1 MKRIIILLLS
11 IWMGITA
18 YALNKQTLADTLTA
32 YAKSKAYVGNV
43 NVQRVRVRNQL
54 VWVYT
59 NGTLGQ
65 LSLTPNDVREL
76 RLLVSQVV
84 LGNNQG
90 KVTLYTGDYEIGE
103 LVTSLYRHRAKN
115 ARYTL
120 PATTQWVTNT
130 SRPYTAKQGLEG
142 KHIALWGSHGQYY
155 HQPSES
161 WRWQRAKVWST
172 VEDLYTTSYTMPF
185 LVPMLE
191 NAGAVVVQPR
201 ERDTQVREVVVD
213 DEAAE
218 PLCKVDGVK
227 CKGDEQWVIGEGKGW
242 GEDEDGVLL
251 EGENPFERGGYL
263 VEARGNEA
271 KGNETKGERREA
283 RGNEARGERL
293 EAKGERREAR
303 YIPELEEGDYAV
315 YVSYKT
321 LPNSTS
327 KAQYTVVHKGQK
339 TTFSVNQK
347 MGGGTWVYLG
357 TFAFDGDKEKNYVS
371 VAPVGNGKEVV
382 TTDAVKFGG
391 GMGNVARYKQPDSYE
406 NVKSS
411 NTLPDEQVI
420 VDSVQYLEELAQNQ
434 ANAVTS
440 GLPRYIEAARYW
452 MQYAGIP
459 DSIYNYTNSKNDY
472 VDDYASRGIW
482 VNYLAGGSAANP
494 KQAGLNIPLHMS
506 LAFHTDAGVK
516 KDMIG
521 TLIIYKDHDDEK
533 CKTYPTG
540 KSRILNRDLADYM
553 QTQIVEDMRALY
565 APEWTRR
572 QLDNSSYAEVRHPK
586 VPAVLLELLSHQN
599 MTDMQY
605 GLDPRVRFTISRAM
619 YKSILRFMHEQYG
632 TEYVVQP
639 LPVQQM
645 AMSILGE
652 KAKGDEAIEVSWEAT
667 EDVLEPTA
675 VPSYYIVY
683 TRTDEGDWDNGVRV
697 NSNEYRWTPE
707 PGKRYDIC
715 VAAGN
720 AGGLSMK
727 SEVLTAYIAPEERG
741 RVLIVNG
748 FTRVSGP
755 EWWSDS
761 IYGGI
766 RPMSHAVPYGKGVN
780 YIGEVYDY
788 DSRNEWVTDDNC
800 GWGMCHSDHMDHPS
814 VGNTFDY
821 PVMHGKVLQKM
832 GYSYVTTSVAAVNS
846 IAGYDAVDVILGK
859 QKTTVLG
866 KDTSFHCMPAN
877 LRRAL
882 TNYLQAGGR
891 LLLSGAYIASDMT
904 SEEDKAFVKEQLHY
918 EFRTTHASK
927 TGKLRVE
934 RMLKKGN
941 YSFRTEPN
949 DTMLHTENADGTYPA
964 EGGVVVARFQ
974 EANVAAAIGY
984 GAPQKS
990 TDFSGT
996 PQARGERL
1004 EAKGERREARG
1015 EKTLCWSIMLE
1026 SAYEFEALYRESM
1039 EWVMR

>member
-1 MKRIIILLLS
+1 MRGDFFTKKRAFACVCARNYIPLCDNLVILAMKRIIILLLS
-11 IWMGITA
+11 IWMGIHA
-18 YALNKQTLADTLTA
+18 YALDKQALADTLTA

-43 NVQRVRVRNQL
+43 CVQRVRVKNQM

-59 NGTLGQ
+59 NNTLGH

-76 RLLVSQVV
+76 RLMVSQMV

-103 LVTSLYRHRAKN
+103 LVTSLYRHRQKN
-115 ARYTL
+115 ERYIL
-120 PATTQWVTNT
+120 PATTPWVTNT
-130 SRPYTAKQGLEG
+130 SRPYNAKQGLDG
-142 KHIALWGSHGQYY
+142 KHIALWGSHGQYF
-155 HQPSES
+155 HQPTES

-201 ERDTQVREVVVD
+201 ERDTQTVEQVVD
-213 DEAAE
+213 NEVAE

-227 CKGDEQWVIGEGKGW
+227 GKGDEQWVIGDGKGW
-242 GEDEDGVLL
+242 GADEDGILL
-251 EGENPFERGGYL
+251 EGENPFERGNYSSE
-263 VEARGNEA
+263 VAGNKA
-271 KGNETKGERREA
+271 KDEM
-283 RGNEARGERL
+283 
-293 EAKGERREAR
+293 R
-303 YIPELEEGDYAV
+303 YTPSLPEGDYAV

-357 TFAFDGDKEKNYVS
+357 TFAFDGDKANNYVS
-371 VAPVGNGKEVV
+371 VAAAANGKEVV

-391 GMGNVARYKQPDSYE
+391 GMGSVARYKQPDSFE
-406 NVKSS
+406 NVPSS
-411 NTLPDEQVI
+411 KDLPESDVVMI
-420 VDSVQYLEELAQNQ
+420 DSAELLANQ

-452 MQYAGIP
+452 MQYSGIP
-459 DSIYNYTNSKNDY
+459 DSIYNYTESKNDY

-482 VNYLAGGSAANP
+482 VNYLAGGSTVNP
-494 KQAGLNIPLHMS
+494 GQAGLGVPLHAS
-506 LAFHTDAGVK
+506 LAFHTDAGVRE
-516 KDMIG
+516 DVVG

-533 CKTYPTG
+533 CKNYPTG
-540 KSRILNRDLADYM
+540 KSRILARDLADYM

-572 QLDNSSYAEVRHPK
+572 QLDNSSYAEARHPK

-599 MTDMQY
+599 MTDMKY

-619 YKSILRFMHEQYG
+619 YKSFLKFIHEQYG

-639 LPVQQM
+639 LPVKGV

-675 VPSYYIVY
+675 MPSYYIVY
-683 TRTDEGDWDNGVRV
+683 TRTNDGDWDNGVRV
-697 NSNEYRWTPE
+697 ASNEYTFTPE
-707 PGKRYDIC
+707 KGTRYDIC

-720 AGGLSMK
+720 AGGLSFK
-727 SEVLTAYIAPEERG
+727 SEVLSAYIAPEEKG
-741 RVLIVNG
+741 KVLIVNG

-761 IYGGI
+761 TYAGI
-766 RPMSHAVPYGKGVN
+766 KPYSHAVPYGKGVN
-780 YIGEVYDY
+780 YIGEVYDF
-788 DSRNEWVTDDNC
+788 DSRNEWKTDDNC
-800 GWGMCHSDHMDHPS
+800 GWGMCYSDHMDHPT

-821 PVMHGKVLQKM
+821 PAMHGKVLAEM
-832 GYSYVTTSVAAVNS
+832 GYSYVTSSVAALDS
-846 IAGYDAVDVILGK
+846 IADYDAVDVILGK
-859 QKTTVLG
+859 QKTYILG
-866 KDTSFHCMPAN
+866 NDTSFHCMPAN
-877 LRRAL
+877 LQHAL
-882 TNYLQAGGR
+882 TGYLQKGGR
-891 LLLSGAYIASDMT
+891 LLLSGAYIASDMQ
-904 SEEDKAFVKEQLHY
+904 SDEDKAFVKNQLHY
-918 EFRTTHASK
+918 EFRSTNTSK
-927 TGKLRVE
+927 TGKLRIE
-934 RMLKKGN
+934 RQLTKGN
-941 YSFRTEPN
+941 YTFRTEPN
-949 DTMLHTENADGTYPA
+949 DTMLHTENADGIYPA
-964 EGGVVVARFQ
+964 KGGVVVARFP

-990 TDFSGT
+990 ADFSGT
-996 PQARGERL
+996 PQ
-1004 EAKGERREARG
+1004 ARG

-1026 SAYEFEALYRESM
+1026 SAYEFEELYRESM

>member
-65 LSLTPNDVREL
+65 LSLTPSDVQEL

-90 KVTLYTGDYEIGE
+90 KVTLYTDEYEIGE
-103 LVTSLYRHRAKN
+103 LVTSLYRSRGKQ

-120 PATTQWVTNT
+120 PHTTPWVTNT
-130 SRPYTAKQGLEG
+130 SRPHTAKQGLDG

-161 WRWQRAKVWST
+161 WRWQRAKLWST

-201 ERDTQVREVVVD
+201 ERDTQVNEVVVD

-218 PLCKVDGVK
+218 PLCRVYGVG
-227 CKGDEQWVIGEGKGW
+227 CMVYGQWEIGEGKGW
-242 GEDEDGVLL
+242 GEDEDGVLM

-263 VEARGNEA
+263 VEAKEA
-271 KGNETKGERREA
+271 K
-283 RGNEARGERL
+283 GERL
-293 EAKGERREAR
+293 EAK

-357 TFAFDGDKEKNYVS
+357 TFAFDSDKENNYVS
-371 VAPVGNGKEVV
+371 VAPSGNGKEVV

-411 NTLPDEQVI
+411 HTLPTEQAMI
-420 VDSVQYLEELAQNQ
+420 DSALYMEQLALNQ
-434 ANAVTS
+434 SNAVTS

-459 DSIYNYTNSKNDY
+459 DSIYNYTDSKNDY

-494 KQAGLNIPLHMS
+494 KQAGLSIPLHAC
-506 LAFHTDAGVK
+506 LAFHTDAGVR
-516 KDMIG
+516 DEVVG
-521 TLIIYKDHDDEK
+521 TLLIYKDHDDET

-540 KSRILNRDLADYM
+540 KSRILNRDLGDYM

-572 QLDNSSYAEVRHPK
+572 QLDNSSYAEARHPK

-599 MTDMQY
+599 MTDMKY
-605 GLDPRVRFTISRAM
+605 GLDPRVRFAVSRAI
-619 YKSILRFMHEQYG
+619 YKSILRFIHEQYG
-632 TEYVVQP
+632 TECVVQP
-639 LPVQQM
+639 LPVRGM
-645 AMSILGE
+645 EMRLL
-652 KAKGDEAIEVSWEAT
+652 GDEARGERREVMVRWEAT
-667 EDVLEPTA
+667 EDMLEPTA
-675 VPSYYIVY
+675 KPNYYVVY
-683 TRTDEGDWDNGVRV
+683 TRKNDSDWDNGVRV
-697 NSNEYRWTPE
+697 SKNDYSFHAEAGT
-707 PGKRYDIC
+707 RYDIC

-727 SEVLTAYIAPEERG
+727 SEVLTAYIAPEEKG

-748 FTRVSGP
+748 FDRVSGP
-755 EWWSDS
+755 EWWNDS

-766 RPMSHAVPYGKGVN
+766 RPNSHAVPYGKGVN

-800 GWGMCHSDHMDHPS
+800 GWGMCYSDHMDHPT

-821 PVMHGKVLQKM
+821 PSLHGKVLAEM
-832 GYSYVTTSVAAVNS
+832 GYSYVTTSVVALDS

-859 QKTTVLG
+859 QKTTIMG
-866 KDTSFHCMPAN
+866 QDTSFHCMPAN
-877 LRRAL
+877 LQEAL
-882 TNYLQAGGR
+882 TKYLQHGGR
-891 LLLSGAYIASDMT
+891 LLLSGAYIASDMM
-904 SEEDKAFVKEQLHY
+904 SKEDKAFVKNQLHY
-918 EFRTTHASK
+918 ELRTTHASK

-934 RMLKKGN
+934 RLLEKGN
-941 YSFRTEPN
+941 YTFRTEPN
-949 DTMLHTENADGTYPA
+949 ETILHTENADGIYPA
-964 EGGVVVARFQ
+964 EGGIVVARFP

-984 GAPQKS
+984 EAK
-990 TDFSGT
+990 
-996 PQARGERL
+996 GERL
-1004 EAKGERREARG
+1004 EAKG

-1026 SAYEFEALYRESM
+1026 SMYEFEKLYRESM
-1039 EWVMR
+1039 EWILR